1 MATDLAEFL
10 GGAIG
15 LSLLFHMPLFAGILV
30 TGVATCCILMFEG
43 LGFRP
48 LELIIGSMVGLIGLC
63 YLIEMFIAPVDWTS
77 AAINTVVPQIADRE
91 ALLLAVGMIGATV
104 MPHAIY
110 LHSGLMQARTPIRD
124 ANERRQ
130 VLRFS
135 NREVITALA
144 FAGLV
149 NMAMVIMAS
158 GAFHAGHSDVA
169 EIETAYHSLAPLL
182 GVGAASVF
190 LLSLIVSGLSSS
202 AVGTMAGQMIMQG
215 FVGFQ
220 IPIWIRRLVT
230 MLPAFVVVALG
241 ANPTRALVISQ
252 VVLSFALPLP
262 MISLLIFTRRTD
274 IMGQF
279 VNSRPMQIAALL
291 GTTLVLVL
299 NVFLIL
305 QTLEVPILGL

>member
-1 MATDLAEFL
+1 M
-10 GGAIG
+10 
-15 LSLLFHMPLFAGILV
+15 
-30 TGVATCCILMFEG
+30 
-43 LGFRP
+43 
-48 LELIIGSMVGLIGLC
+48 
-63 YLIEMFIAPVDWTS
+63 
-77 AAINTVVPQIADRE
+77 
-91 ALLLAVGMIGATV
+91 
-104 MPHAIY
+104 
-110 LHSGLMQARTPIRD
+110 
-124 ANERRQ
+124 NERRK

-135 NREVITALA
+135 NREVILALA

-158 GAFHAGHSDVA
+158 SAFHAGHSDVA

-182 GVGAASVF
+182 GAGAASVF

-202 AVGTMAGQMIMQG
+202 TVGTIAGQMIMQG

-220 IPIWIRRLVT
+220 IPVWIRRLVT

-279 VNSRPMQIAALL
+279 VNSRLIQLAALL
-291 GTTLVLVL
+291 GTALVLVL
-299 NVFLIL
+299 NIFLIL
-305 QTLEVPILGL
+305 QTLEVPIPGL